1 MLHRMFFILLV
12 MALPALAQDK
22 PAIAPAA
29 APAQAEGTPP
39 KKAAALPARAEDTLT
54 DDPAALVTARKAY
67 DAKVKA
73 VVDPLKADYLKKLES
88 MKKDFG
94 AKGDV
99 ASALA
104 IQREIDSLTQAS
116 TATIVGKWSWS
127 YDQTIEIKGDGTGK
141 DNRGD
146 AAKWACVDKKTR
158 RYKIEWAHG
167 FIDWCL
173 MSADGSSLTVASHN
187 QKNNSIY
194 RFNAQRLPEP

>member
-12 MALPALAQDK
+12 TALPAFAQDK
-22 PAIAPAA
+22 PPEKPGAPGKQADKPAA
-29 APAQAEGTPP
+29 A
-39 KKAAALPARAEDTLT
+39 PARAEDTLT
-54 DDPAALVTARKAY
+54 DDPAVLVTARKAY

-73 VVDPLKADYLKKLES
+73 VVDPLKADYLKKLEG

-104 IQREIDSLTQAS
+104 VQREIDSLTQAS

-127 YDQTIEIKGDGTGK
+127 YDQTIEVKADGTAK

-146 AAKWACVDKKTR
+146 PAKWVCMDKKTR
-158 RYKIEWAHG
+158 RYKIEWSHG

-173 MSADGSSLTVASHN
+173 MSADGSTITVASRN
-187 QKNNSIY
+187 LKNNTIY
-194 RFNAQRLPEP
+194 RFTATRLPEP